1 MARVWASLISV
12 TSMSII
18 ARHNKDLLKE
28 GRKERRKK
36 LMVMQSS
43 CRLLLRIHKENLL
56 PCFMFSG
63 VPRGTWTSLAGLGVL
78 VSIME
83 PPSSSYEV
91 RAAKPTSII
100 RLHMHVSKAASSL
113 SGISHPDVFVRMW
126 NGCRERHTDQLGRT
140 GFSSPSMASQCVARA
155 RMQNSESQIQEQFII
170 HPAR

>member
-18 ARHNKDLLKE
+18 VRHNKDFLKE

-36 LMVMQSS
+36 LMQSS

-91 RAAKPTSII
+91 RAAKSTSII

-140 GFSSPSMASQCVARA
+140 GFSLPSMASQCMARA